1 MMRDERG
8 GIITGW
14 IFRLLIAFAIGGLAL
29 FETGAVIVNLVS
41 TDSLA
46 SKVAD
51 AAAESYARDGSTTK
65 ARQACERRAEEAGAE
80 CIDVTVRR
88 STLSA
93 RVRKTAST
101 LVVDKIG
108 PLEKYATAEAEAST
122 EIP

>member
-14 IFRLLIAFAIGGLAL
+14 IIRLLIGVAIAGLAL

-46 SKVAD
+46 SRAAE

-65 ARQACERRAEEAGAE
+65 ARQACERRAEEAGAD
-80 CIDVTVRR
+80 CIELTVRR
-88 STLSA
+88 STVSA
-93 RVRKTAST
+93 RVRKVAPT
-101 LVVDKIG
+101 LVIDKIG
-108 PLEKYATAEAEAST
+108 PIEQYATAEAEASA